1 MSRKWKM
8 VIFMTIISIGWFFG
22 FYGWYL
28 PNYIEENAD
37 EQSDVIEMSG
47 LTPIEQTEVSGWSG
61 SATWKVTKL
70 DSLGNPVEK
79 LIDVRLRDGNW
90 IVQPH

>member
-1 MSRKWKM
+1 MSRKWKV
-8 VIFMTIISIGWFFG
+8 VIFMTIISIGWLFG

-37 EQSDVIEMSG
+37 AQRDVIEMSG
-47 LTPIEQTEVSGWSG
+47 LTPVEQTEVSGWSAT
-61 SATWKVTKL
+61 ATWKVTKL

-79 LIDVRLRDGNW
+79 LVDVRLNKGNW
-90 IVQPH
+90 LVQPH